1 MTRRPQDVN
10 PSPHSSFKS
19 WKSAM
24 NLFLPFKWAFLF
36 VPVIFATPSTRPFE
50 RRSWESVELAQMQ
63 VPVLQVKKWKRKP
76 VKKVLE
82 TATNLPPLWLG
93 CLPDPT
99 FCLFEQLPLV
109 CVLAM
114 LKLEA
119 CFAGAISN
127 ECWLDTT
134 AVCYLR
140 MLITFQRVRWSRF
153 TSPFALLINRLSR
166 FLMIMRSVKIINFFR
181 SSPSLTSSIRQIR
194 AYIHTPSDFVM
205 VNGLHYIVE

>member
-140 MLITFQRVRWSRF
+140 MLITFQRVQPVTFHIPICSIDQSF
-153 TSPFALLINRLSR
+153 IALPHDHEISQDHQFLSLIS
-166 FLMIMRSVKIINFFR
+166 IINLIIDKFV
-181 SSPSLTSSIRQIR
+181 PTNILHLTSSWSM
-194 AYIHTPSDFVM
+194 AYIT
-205 VNGLHYIVE
+205 L